1 MSHDVVTCDVDATF
15 RLHTDSLLQTTRSTG
30 HAWSSKAGCSAVISC
45 FYNSSDWCISILAVH
60 SVICSPGGPLS
71 HGSPVVAFFD
81 RGHPRF
87 WNFHSTIPVD
97 VVRVRSYMNCLFA
110 PARVVIRVTIN
121 KLYFVP
127 EWLVSSVAGRL
138 WNDGGLSTGESNV
151 SIVLLNSVLRSSS
164 SLSDVHL
171 AASTGNPVNYA
182 IWIDRDPYYY
192 PRSVKEAIYIRLHP
206 SNINRDSGLE
216 IPEAWMLTEQSA
228 VKNSTPQLP
237 CQYLISLWLHSVYWV
252 ERRKS
257 VANVTGRRFLCTY
270 SSLVALLKTDP
281 VYHV

>member
-1 MSHDVVTCDVDATF
+1 MRDLLKQDVLLWLVVFTTALIGAF
-15 RLHTDSLLQTTRSTG
+15 RYLLFTQWFAPSAVRCRTALLLLRFLIVGIHASGISIPLSLLML
-30 HAWSSKAGCSAVISC
+30 
-45 FYNSSDWCISILAVH
+45 F
-60 SVICSPGGPLS
+60 
-71 HGSPVVAFFD
+71 
-81 RGHPRF
+81 
-87 WNFHSTIPVD
+87 
-97 VVRVRSYMNCLFA
+97 FA